1 MSTEVITVLFFGS
14 MLSALFVGVPI
25 FIAMGGVAAIFA
37 LIFKGP
43 AMLYVLPTSFFS
55 QGTSMTLLTIP
66 MFTLMGNFL
75 VHSGVSEKMFK
86 GLSLWVTG
94 IRGGLAVVSLVICV
108 ALAMCG
114 GFGPGILTMGLIAV
128 PAMLKYNYS
137 KSISL
142 GCVMAGG
149 TLGEIIPP
157 SIAMII
163 FADVGRM
170 SIGKIFAAGVVP
182 GFILSSLF
190 LAYIVIYGMLN
201 PDKVPCLKKEMTASW
216 LERMIALKDVVVTV
230 GFVGCVL
237 GSIIT
242 GLATPTEASC
252 VGAAGSV
259 IICAFYKRLTREVV
273 RDACQATL
281 AIIGMVMWIIGTAA
295 LFNVVY
301 TSIGA
306 GDMIQ
311 EFVGNLEVNR
321 WFILIAM
328 QLILFIFGMFLDDAA
343 IIILCAPIFLPIVK
357 LLGFDVYWFAI
368 VFILNLQMAF
378 LSPPFGYGLI
388 MMKSVA
394 PKEVSTVDL
403 WKAVPPFMIMQL
415 LILILVM
422 AYPQI
427 AMWLPDKYF

>member
-1 MSTEVITVLFFGS
+1 MSTEWITVLFFGS
-14 MLSALFVGVPI
+14 MIGALFVGVPI
-25 FIAMGGVAAIFA
+25 FIAMGGIAAIFA
-37 LIFKGP
+37 LIFNGP
-43 AMLYVLPTSFFS
+43 DMLFVLPTSLFS

-75 VHSGVSEKMFK
+75 VHSGVSVKMFN
-86 GLSLWVTG
+86 GLSLWVKG
-94 IRGGLAVVSLVICV
+94 VRGGLAVVSLVICV

-128 PAMLKYNYS
+128 PAMLKNNYA
-137 KSISL
+137 KGITL

-170 SIGKIFAAGVVP
+170 SIGKIFAAGIIP
-182 GFILSSLF
+182 GLMLSLLF
-190 LAYIVIYGMLN
+190 LAYILIFSRLRPN
-201 PDKVPCLKKEMTASW
+201 EVPMIDQNIKTSW
-216 LERMIALKDVVVTV
+216 SEKIVALRDVAVTF
-230 GFVGCVL
+230 GFVAAVL
-237 GSIIT
+237 GSIIS
-242 GLATPTEASC
+242 GFATPTEASC

-259 IICAFYKRLTREVV
+259 LICFFYKKLTLDVIKNS
-273 RDACQATL
+273 CQATL
-281 AIIGMVMWIIGTAA
+281 SIIGMVMLIIVTAS

-311 EFVGNLEVNR
+311 EFVENLEINR
-321 WFILIAM
+321 WWILFAM
-328 QLILFIFGMFLDDAA
+328 QMILVLFGMFMDDAA
-343 IIILCAPIFLPIVK
+343 IIILCAPIFLPIVQ
-357 LLGFDVYWFAI
+357 LLDFNTYWFAVI
-368 VFILNLQMAF
+368 FILNLQMAF

-394 PKEVSTVDL
+394 PPEVKTVDL

-415 LILILVM
+415 LVMLLVM
-422 AYPQI
+422 LFPELAL
-427 AMWLPDKYF
+427 WLPNKYF

>member
-1 MSTEVITVLFFGS
+1 MSTEVITVLFFGC
-14 MLSALFVGVPI
+14 MIGALFAGVPI

-37 LIFKGP
+37 VIFKGP
-43 AMLYVLPTSFFS
+43 NMLYVLPTSFFA

-94 IRGGLAVVSLVICV
+94 IRGGLAAVSLVICV

-114 GFGPGILTMGLIAV
+114 GFGPGIITMGLIAV
-128 PAMLKYNYS
+128 PAMLRYNYS

-170 SIGKIFAAGVVP
+170 SIGKLFAAGVIP
-182 GFILSSLF
+182 GFVLSLLF
-190 LAYIVIYGMLN
+190 LAYILIYGLIW
-201 PDKVPCLKKEMTASW
+201 PDKVPSLAKEMKVTWS
-216 LERMIALKDVVVTV
+216 ERIVALRDVLVTV
-230 GFVGCVL
+230 GFVACVL

-242 GLATPTEASC
+242 GLATPTEAAC
-252 VGAAGSV
+252 VGAFGSV
-259 IICAFYKRLTREVV
+259 LICAGYGRLTPEVIK
-273 RDACQATL
+273 DACQATL

-311 EFVGNLEVNR
+311 EFVDGLEVSR
-321 WFILIAM
+321 WLILIAM
-328 QLILFIFGMFLDDAA
+328 QLILFMFGMFLDDAA

-394 PKEVSTVDL
+394 PKGITTVDL

-415 LILILVM
+415 FVLILVM
-422 AYPQI
+422 VYPQL
-427 AMWLPDKYF
+427 ALWLPQKYF

>member
-1 MSTEVITVLFFGS
+1 MSTELITILFFGS
-14 MLSALFVGVPI
+14 MLGALFLGVPI
-25 FIAMGGVAAIFA
+25 FISMGGVAAIFA
-37 LIFKGP
+37 VIFKGP
-43 AMLYVLPTSFFS
+43 NMLYVLPTSFYA

-66 MFTLMGNFL
+66 MFTLMGSFL

-86 GLSLWVTG
+86 GLSLWVMG
-94 IRGGLAVVSLVICV
+94 IRGGLAAASMLICV

-114 GFGPGILTMGLIAV
+114 GFGPGIITMGLIAV
-128 PAMLKYNYS
+128 PAMLKYKYAP
-137 KSISL
+137 SISL
-142 GCVMAGG
+142 GSVMAGG

-170 SIGKIFAAGVVP
+170 SIGKIFAAGVIP
-182 GFILSSLF
+182 GFILASSF
-190 LAYIVIYGMLN
+190 LMYILLLGVVRPNLVPSLAQEARVSWGEKILALRDVI
-201 PDKVPCLKKEMTASW
+201 
-216 LERMIALKDVVVTV
+216 VTL

-242 GLATPTEASC
+242 GLATPTEAAC

-259 IICAFYKRLTREVV
+259 LICALYGRLTLDVV

-281 AIIGMVMWIIGTAA
+281 AIVGMVMWIIGTAS

-306 GDMIQ
+306 GAMIQ
-311 EFVGNLEVNR
+311 GFIHGLEVNR
-321 WFILIAM
+321 WVILIAM

-357 LLGFDVYWFAI
+357 ILGFDPYWFAI

-394 PKEVSTVDL
+394 PSSIRTVDL
-403 WKAVPPFMIMQL
+403 WRSVPPFMVLQL
-415 LILILVM
+415 SVM
-422 AYPQI
+422 IFVMVFPQL
-427 AMWLPDKYF
+427 ALWLPNKYF